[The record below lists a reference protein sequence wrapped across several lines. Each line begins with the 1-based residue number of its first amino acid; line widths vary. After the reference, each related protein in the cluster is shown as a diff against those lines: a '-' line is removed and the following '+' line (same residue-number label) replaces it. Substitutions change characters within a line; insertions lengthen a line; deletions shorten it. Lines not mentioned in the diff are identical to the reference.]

1 MLENKPREQTT
12 VADKS
17 VFPIVDYEMSV
28 RDYVVR
34 PAANGLS
41 GAITITL
48 PPVGKAIGKFYS
60 IVCRNADAVNTV
72 TIEDNNNDSECWN
85 GDYVMNGKC
94 DAMLFYSDGMF
105 WHPANNDLAIH
116 AGTTPTPTTLAPTT
130 IATTLAPTTVITT
143 AAPTTVVTTAAPTT
157 IVTTLA
163 PTTLAPTTIVTT
175 VAPTTL

>member
-1 MLENKPREQTT
+1 MSLEYKGREQTT

-17 VFPIVDYEMSV
+17 VFPIADYEMSV

-72 TIEDNNNDSECWN
+72 TVEDDNNDSECWN
-85 GDYVMNGKC
+85 GDFVMNGKC
-94 DAMLFYSDGMF
+94 DAFR
-105 WHPANNDLAIH
+105 
-116 AGTTPTPTTLAPTT
+116 GTLERRFAPLSFGPLPSSVLSTSS
-130 IATTLAPTTVITT
+130 
-143 AAPTTVVTTAAPTT
+143 
-157 IVTTLA
+157 
-163 PTTLAPTTIVTT
+163 
-175 VAPTTL
+175 